1 MPKITVKGKGLKVT
15 VESAEAQ
22 VSALSPVSSA
32 DSFVVVGASSS
43 PSREP
48 EPLTLPSPRSLS
60 APLLT
65 PTCVQSASRV
75 SKGSPTSSSAPSYSG
90 GRFLRTAPPFLSSD
104 SSVPE
109 CPLHGLEPSTQD
121 RPVTAIPGYILD
133 LSRRLGSS
141 FRPTK
146 LFLAFC
152 RTEGRFLTLFLRE
165 LKPRRILPGPTSPI
179 PADGVLG
186 ACASLG
192 RSGGVIGVRLAS
204 RLKTVRKSVCVCV
217 CAMCCW
223 FERTGSC
230 FAFPSTLFRTF
241 CSGLWHQPSG
251 LGDPPGQP
259 SPSCGP
265 SFGLTFEQRS
275 LSQAF
280 GLGNFRF
287 IGRRKPVVPRVL

>member
-1 MPKITVKGKGLKVT
+1 M
-15 VESAEAQ
+15 
-22 VSALSPVSSA
+22 
-32 DSFVVVGASSS
+32 
-43 PSREP
+43 
-48 EPLTLPSPRSLS
+48 
-60 APLLT
+60 
-65 PTCVQSASRV
+65 

-90 GRFLRTAPPFLSSD
+90 RRFLPTAPPFLSSD

-217 CAMCCW
+217 LCAV
-223 FERTGSC
+223 GSRGRVPALPSRALCSELSARGSGTNPLDLGTHRASQAPDAALLLDSPSSSAAFLRPLDLETFDLLVDENPSCLGC
-230 FAFPSTLFRTF
+230 FDFGPAVDSRGFR
-241 CSGLWHQPSG
+241 G
-251 LGDPPGQP
+251 LGLRVPDGRLGSGRP
-259 SPSCGP
+259 SSRPSCV
-265 SFGLTFEQRS
+265 SAQRQS
-275 LSQAF
+275 AL
-280 GLGNFRF
+280 R
-287 IGRRKPVVPRVL
+287 